1 MQFRCPFLGVSPMC
15 NVFLPEI
22 IIPSARDLMKPSWLD
37 LLYWVENCNRSL
49 TKCHSSNSS
58 QANFSGYL
66 IVIHCMKKTAPTNV
80 FLLYYYAINN
90 FLSVIIATTLSLS
103 SASSSSRYYFQF
115 FMNYL
120 LIELSPFLSLLL

>member
-37 LLYWVENCNRSL
+37 LPYWVENCNRSL

-90 FLSVIIATTLSLS
+90 FLSVIIATIIIIIIIIIYIIIIIRSK
-103 SASSSSRYYFQF
+103 YFPDSDW
-115 FMNYL
+115 L
-120 LIELSPFLSLLL
+120 KAHV